1 MNRVSFI
8 LLISLA
14 LFIAGILMLNE
25 SKKIGKQGDEFI
37 KLGQDI
43 LELKKEYQNG
53 F

>member
-1 MNRVSFI
+1 MNKVSFI

-14 LFIAGILMLNE
+14 LFITGILMLNE
-25 SKKIGKQGDEFI
+25 SKRMSKQGDELI